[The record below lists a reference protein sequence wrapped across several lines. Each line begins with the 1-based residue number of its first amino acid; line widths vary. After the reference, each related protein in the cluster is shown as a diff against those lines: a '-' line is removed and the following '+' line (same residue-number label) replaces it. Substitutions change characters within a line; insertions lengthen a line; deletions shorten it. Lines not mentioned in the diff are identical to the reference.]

1 MVKDSRSKD
10 DLHRDL
16 VEAYEY
22 AEAKFLSLH
31 PLWAKPILTQTH
43 RPNEIQDEY
52 YKVGR
57 TTGNKGVTI
66 TNAKGGQSPHNY
78 LPALAFDVAFKAGK
92 GLDWSESNF
101 IEFARIILEK
111 YSDTIV
117 WGGFFKSMKGGDK
130 PHFELKNWK
139 KLI

>member
-10 DLHRDL
+10 DLQIDL
-16 VEAYEY
+16 VVAYEY
-22 AEAKFLSLH
+22 AEAKFLALY
-31 PLWAKPILTQTH
+31 PTGPKPILTQTH
-43 RPNEIQDEY
+43 RPIELQDKY
-52 YKVGR
+52 YQIGR
-57 TTGNKGVTI
+57 TTGRYGAII

-78 LPALAFDVAFKAGK
+78 LPALAFDVAFKVGTK
-92 GLDWSESNF
+92 LDWKESNF
-101 IEFARIILEK
+101 IEFARIVLEK
-111 YSDTIV
+111 YAETIV